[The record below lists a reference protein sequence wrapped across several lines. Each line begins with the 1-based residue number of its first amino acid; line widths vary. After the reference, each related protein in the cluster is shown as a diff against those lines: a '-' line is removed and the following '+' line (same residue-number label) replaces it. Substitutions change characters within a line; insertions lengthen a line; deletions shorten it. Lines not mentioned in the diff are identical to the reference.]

1 MLWMRR
7 FCTMLFCCSVT
18 RKKTT
23 PSFFAKPK
31 SIFLFTSIITNK
43 NTGIRGRKNSH
54 KSYHILFSH
63 DSHAKNRMSRTT
75 VDFCF
80 SGLSF
85 FFFVEIL
92 FKEKQKKQQPRKAI
106 WPRFVQ
112 DLLSCFKPTP
122 PWLNGS
128 CTGIST
134 QKIL

>member
-85 FFFVEIL
+85 FFFL
-92 FKEKQKKQQPRKAI
+92 WKSCLKRNKKNNNPER
-106 WPRFVQ
+106 PFGH
-112 DLLSCFKPTP
+112 DLS
-122 PWLNGS
+122 
-128 CTGIST
+128 
-134 QKIL
+134 KIFFHVSNLHHLG